1 MRSRN
6 PYRPSASDFS
16 YSFGPGPITPVVK
29 ALIIANIVG
38 FVVTWLAMSTF
49 AVDLRL
55 TLGLSPTQ
63 IVSGFQIWRGVTYLF
78 LHENVL
84 HLLFNMLA
92 LWMFG
97 VEMERRWG
105 SRYFLKYYFICG
117 VGAAVTVLLLSP
129 LPFEVFSGLSNS
141 VTVGASGAIYGV
153 LLAFGLYFPTRPILM
168 FFVFPVPAKYAVMI
182 MGGMALYAS
191 LGGGPGSDGVAHAAH
206 LGGLV
211 AGYLFLKGG
220 RLHPMSEIQYRLA
233 KWRVNRIKRRF
244 DVYEG
249 GRRIDDVDR
258 RVH

>member
-1 MRSRN
+1 MRSRY

-16 YSFGPGPITPVVK
+16 YSFGPGPITPVIK

-38 FVVTWLAMSTF
+38 FVATWLAMSTLN
-49 AVDLRL
+49 VDLRL
-55 TLGLSPTQ
+55 VLGLRPAD
-63 IVSGFQIWRGVTYLF
+63 IVPGLQIWRGVTYLF

-105 SRYFLKYYFICG
+105 SRYFLKYYFVCG
-117 VGAAVTVLLLSP
+117 IGAAVTVLLLSP
-129 LPFEVFSGLSNS
+129 LHFGAFGTLYTS

-182 MGGMALYAS
+182 MGAMALYAS
-191 LGGGPGSDGVAHAAH
+191 VGGGNDGVAHAAH

-211 AGYLFLKGG
+211 VGYLFLKGG
-220 RLHPMSEIQYRLA
+220 RLHLMSEIQYRVA

>member
-1 MRSRN
+1 M
-6 PYRPSASDFS
+6 
-16 YSFGPGPITPVVK
+16 TPVVK
-29 ALIIANIVG
+29 ALILANIAG
-38 FVVTWLAMSTF
+38 FVGTWLTSSF
-49 AVDLRL
+49 VDLL
-55 TLGLSPTQ
+55 LVLGLRPLDILTRLQ
-63 IVSGFQIWRGVTYLF
+63 LWRPVTYLF
-78 LHENVL
+78 LHENLL

-105 SRYFLKYYFICG
+105 SRYFLKYYFVCG
-117 VGAAVTVLLLSP
+117 IGAAATVLLLSL
-129 LPFEVFSGLSNS
+129 LPFPVFSSLYRSL
-141 VTVGASGAIYGV
+141 TVGASGAIYGI

-182 MGGMALYAS
+182 MGAIALYAS
-191 LGGGPGSDGVAHAAH
+191 IGGGADGGVAHAAH

-211 AGYLFLKGG
+211 VGYLFLKGG
-220 RLHPMSEIQYRLA
+220 RLHLMSEIQYRVA

>member
-1 MRSRN
+1 MRSRH

-16 YSFGPGPITPVVK
+16 YSFGPGPMTPVVK
-29 ALIIANIVG
+29 ALIIANVAG
-38 FVVTWLAMSTF
+38 FVATWLASA
-49 AVDLRL
+49 AVNLL
-55 TLGLSPTQ
+55 LVLGLSPLE
-63 IVSGFQIWRGVTYLF
+63 ILRFQLWRGVTYLF
-78 LHENVL
+78 LHENVF

-105 SRYFLKYYFICG
+105 SRYFLKYYFVCG
-117 VGAAVTVLLLSP
+117 IGAAVTVLIVSL
-129 LPFEVFSGLSNS
+129 LPFPTFSSVYSS

-182 MGGMALYAS
+182 MGAMALYAS
-191 LGGGPGSDGVAHAAH
+191 VGGGNDGVAHAAH

-211 AGYLFLKGG
+211 VGYLFLKGG
-220 RLHPMSEIQYRLA
+220 RLHLMSEIQYRVA

>member
-1 MRSRN
+1 MRSRH

-16 YSFGPGPITPVVK
+16 YSFGPGPMTPVVK
-29 ALIIANIVG
+29 ALILANIAG
-38 FVVTWLAMSTF
+38 FVGTWLTSSL
-49 AVDLRL
+49 VDLL
-55 TLGLSPTQ
+55 LVLGLRPLDILTR
-63 IVSGFQIWRGVTYLF
+63 FQLWRPVTYLF
-78 LHENVL
+78 LHENIL

-105 SRYFLKYYFICG
+105 SKYFLKYYFVCG
-117 VGAAVTVLLLSP
+117 IGAAVTVLIVSL
-129 LPFEVFSGLSNS
+129 LPFEAFSDVYSS

-182 MGGMALYAS
+182 MGAMALYAS
-191 LGGGPGSDGVAHAAH
+191 MGGQGDGVAHAAH

-211 AGYLFLKGG
+211 VGYLFLKGG
-220 RLHPMSEIQYRLA
+220 RLHLMSEIQYRVA

>member
-1 MRSRN
+1 MRSRY

-16 YSFGPGPITPVVK
+16 YSFGPGPVTPVVK
-29 ALIIANIVG
+29 ALIIANVAA
-38 FVVTWLAMSTF
+38 FVLSWLASS
-49 AVDLRL
+49 AVNLVEV
-55 TLGLSPTQ
+55 LGLSPLEVLTGLQ
-63 IVSGFQIWRGVTYLF
+63 LWRGVTYLF
-78 LHENVL
+78 LHDNIF

-105 SRYFLKYYFICG
+105 SQYFLKYYFVCG
-117 VGAAVTVLLLSP
+117 IGAAVTVLVLSL
-129 LPFEVFSGLSNS
+129 LPFAMFDGLYNS
-141 VTVGASGAIYGV
+141 LTIGASGAIYGV

-168 FFVFPVPAKYAVMI
+168 FFVFPVPARYAVMI
-182 MGGMALYAS
+182 MGAIALYAS
-191 LGGGPGSDGVAHAAH
+191 VGGSHGGVAHTAH

-220 RLHPMSEIQYRLA
+220 RLHLMSEIQYRIA

-249 GRRIDDVDR
+249 GRRADDVDR

>member
-1 MRSRN
+1 M
-6 PYRPSASDFS
+6 
-16 YSFGPGPITPVVK
+16 TPVVK
-29 ALIIANIVG
+29 ALILANIAG
-38 FVVTWLAMSTF
+38 FVGTWLAEMVS
-49 AVDLRL
+49 VDLVGM
-55 TLGLSPTQ
+55 LGLRPVDILTR
-63 IVSGFQIWRGVTYLF
+63 FQLWRGVTYLF
-78 LHENVL
+78 LHAGL
-84 HLLFNMLA
+84 FHLLFNMLA

-105 SRYFLKYYFICG
+105 SKYFLKYYFVCG
-117 VGAAVTVLLLSP
+117 IGAAVTVLVLSL
-129 LPFEVFSGLSNS
+129 LPFFADTTLYTSL
-141 VTVGASGAIYGV
+141 TVGASGAIYGV

-182 MGGMALYAS
+182 MGAIALYSSMTGA
-191 LGGGPGSDGVAHAAH
+191 DGVAHAAH

-220 RLHPMSEIQYRLA
+220 RLHLMSEIQYRVA